1 MDTNS
6 IDQSSGDSPMAG
18 LGPSSSKAESSVTVV
33 DDLNTSAAFVD
44 AQLDPSV
51 FVIRYPT
58 FKMAPLVTPSTTLG
72 PVVEFT
78 LVGQAEAK

>member
-18 LGPSSSKAESSVTVV
+18 LGPSSSKAESSLTVV
-33 DDLNTSAAFVD
+33 DTNGAFV
-44 AQLDPSV
+44 DPSV

-58 FKMAPLVTPSTTLG
+58 FKMAPLVTPSTSLG

-78 LVGQAEAK
+78 LVGQSEAK